1 MATAT
6 EGSGRTRTRT
16 AIVLAAMSGT
26 AFFLAV
32 GATQLVAAAIFDR
45 PFDGGDERGPALE
58 VTAAD
63 TRRSRTDE
71 GTGLLARNIFDSRM
85 GPLTWDV
92 PLPPA
97 PEPGDDE
104 VEAPVDTTDPRDVHP
119 ACEGAVR
126 LVGSWVRRDRPE
138 QSFASITNAAGTP
151 LLYREGMNVDD
162 RAIVLIEAHRVV
174 LRPTAGTLCDI
185 TMFRGAGGAAV
196 ATARTAPGPV
206 VATAEVPAVPGG
218 VDTGIPGL
226 DAAEL
231 DANITSNGDSSW
243 TINRALVDRLLAN
256 QAALM
261 SAARVIPHEVDGRVV
276 GVKIYGIRRSS
287 LLGRL
292 GVQNG
297 DMLRTINGFDL
308 TEPDSVLQA
317 YTNLRS
323 ADHLSLSIE
332 RRGSPVTLDYT
343 IH

>member
-6 EGSGRTRTRT
+6 ADGGRLRART
-16 AIVLAAMSGT
+16 AIVLATLSGT
-26 AFFLAV
+26 AFFIAV
-32 GATQLVAAAIFDR
+32 GVTQLTAAAIFDR
-45 PFDGGDERGPALE
+45 PIEADEGGDDAPE

-71 GTGLLARNIFDSRM
+71 GTAILARNIFDSRLGAM
-85 GPLTWDV
+85 EWD
-92 PLPPA
+92 LPP
-97 PEPGDDE
+97 PPPPTEGEDGP
-104 VEAPVDTTDPRDVHP
+104 VAPVDTTDPRDPHP
-119 ACEGAVR
+119 ACDGAVR

-138 QSFASITNAAGTP
+138 QSFASITGAAGTP
-151 LLYREGMNVDD
+151 LLYREGMTVDE
-162 RAIVLIEAHRVV
+162 RGIVLIEAHRVV
-174 LRPTAGTLCDI
+174 LRPNGGSLCDI
-185 TMFRGAGGAAV
+185 SMFSAAGAETI
-196 ATARTAPGPV
+196 ATPRTGPV
-206 VATAEVPAVPGG
+206 VASGEPVAPPAT

-231 DANITSNGDSSW
+231 DANITSNGESSW
-243 TINRALVDRLLAN
+243 TINRTLVDRLLAN

-261 SAARVIPHEVDGRVV
+261 SAARVIPHEEDGRVV

-308 TEPDSVLQA
+308 TEPDSVLEA
-317 YTNLRS
+317 YTSLRS
-323 ADHLSLSIE
+323 ADHLSLSVT

>member
-6 EGSGRTRTRT
+6 EHGGRTRART
-16 AIVLAAMSGT
+16 AIVLAALSGT
-26 AFFLAV
+26 AFFLAI
-32 GATQLVAAAIFDR
+32 GTTQLVAAAIFDQ
-45 PFDGGDERGPALE
+45 PLESDDEGGAPEI
-58 VTAAD
+58 TAAD
-63 TRRSRTDE
+63 TRVSRTE
-71 GTGLLARNIFDSRM
+71 AGTAILERNIFDSRM
-85 GPLTWDV
+85 GPIPWDV
-92 PLPPA
+92 PPPA
-97 PEPGDDE
+97 VDTVVGEEELVPIEPLNPGD
-104 VEAPVDTTDPRDVHP
+104 AHP
-119 ACEGAVR
+119 ACDGAIR

-162 RAIVLIEAHRVV
+162 RGVVLIESHRVV
-174 LRPTAGTLCDI
+174 MQPTGGSLCDI
-185 TMFRGAGGAAV
+185 SMFSGVPAV
-196 ATARTAPGPV
+196 ATARTAPAV
-206 VATAEVPAVPGG
+206 VATSEPTGAPST
-218 VDTGIPGL
+218 VDTGIPGI
-226 DAAEL
+226 DASEL
-231 DANITSNGDSSW
+231 DANITANGDTSW
-243 TINRALVDRLLAN
+243 TINRTLVDRLLAN

-261 SAARVIPHEVDGRVV
+261 SAARVIPHEEDGRVV

-317 YTNLRS
+317 YTSLRT
-323 ADHLSLSIE
+323 ADHLSLSVV